1 MLDTANSVLALI
13 GGIGGVIGI
22 ITAILVAWDKMEVIF
37 ANRLANKIE
46 KSKLTPQCQLF
57 ITISTAEELK
67 EVLDT
72 LVSKK
77 TIISLKPQA
86 SESASH
92 SSPNQESNNGPQS
105 S

>member
-1 MLDTANSVLALI
+1 MLDTTNSILALI
-13 GGIGGVIGI
+13 GGIGGVIGV
-22 ITAILVAWDKMEVIF
+22 ITALFVAWDKMEVIV

-46 KSKLTPQCQLF
+46 KSKLTSQCQLF

-77 TIISLKPQA
+77 TVISLKPST
-86 SESASH
+86 SEPILPH
-92 SSPNQESNNGPQS
+92 NQEPNNGT
-105 S
+105 